1 MAISKRER
9 RHIAEIRQLNTCWNS
24 ICRRVLNFH
33 RWESVKVLQLM
44 CERLDRTHILN
55 KTKLKFYNRLYRR
68 DSDVLQYCLSISKSC
83 KMLQICSITM
93 TPVWV
98 MRFAQMW
105 YVVSL
110 LIYIVL
116 TVSASCIC
124 LSVYLLSLVWS
135 WTHTVL
141 SHYSSFIHHRGRT
154 NNETNKQA
162 EKKRKT

>member
-83 KMLQICSITM
+83 KMLQICSISM
-93 TPVWV
+93 MLVWV
-98 MRFAQMW
+98 MLFAQMW
-105 YVVSL
+105 YFVSL
-110 LIYIVL
+110 LIYIGLVMF
-116 TVSASCIC
+116 ASCVCLLSIC
-124 LSVYLLSLVWS
+124 LFISVSMNSYFSLSLF
-135 WTHTVL
+135 L
-141 SHYSSFIHHRGRT
+141 SHFVVFFFHWLLFFLRD
-154 NNETNKQA
+154 E
-162 EKKRKT
+162 